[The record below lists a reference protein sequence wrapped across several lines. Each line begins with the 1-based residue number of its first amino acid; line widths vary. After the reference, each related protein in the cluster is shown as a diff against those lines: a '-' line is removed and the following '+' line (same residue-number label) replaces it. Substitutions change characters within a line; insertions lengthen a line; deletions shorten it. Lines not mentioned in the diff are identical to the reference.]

1 MLTLRKVV
9 WRASHWTD
17 DKVESHYRYMQS
29 VWTCACGSIAKR
41 SLYVDNRL
49 SFPIGVIYCED
60 FHLMAR
66 LCHFA
71 KKVVHLGIPYYNYRQ
86 QEGSVMHK
94 LNKKTEQDERW
105 VYQDIIRF
113 FREHGVYDV
122 FRKTMCWRM
131 LKATQ
136 DFVLDKNSW
145 KEFCAITPEKKDFI
159 LSCPYINNKLK
170 LNMWCLTHRMHWVSR
185 LMLGLCALRY
195 G

>member
-1 MLTLRKVV
+1 MT
-9 WRASHWTD
+9 
-17 DKVESHYRYMQS
+17 
-29 VWTCACGSIAKR
+29 KR

-49 SFPIGVIYCED
+49 SFPIGVICCED

-94 LNKKTEQDERW
+94 LNKKTEQDGRW

-113 FREHGVYDV
+113 FREHGIYDV

-131 LKATQ
+131 LKVTQ
-136 DFVLDKNSW
+136 DFVLGKNSW
-145 KEFCAITPEKKDFI
+145 KEFCAFTPEKKEFI

-170 LNMWCLTHRMHWVSR
+170 YVVSHASHALGVKVDAGFMCITIWLN
-185 LMLGLCALRY
+185 
-195 G
+195 

>member
-1 MLTLRKVV
+1 
-9 WRASHWTD
+9 
-17 DKVESHYRYMQS
+17 
-29 VWTCACGSIAKR
+29 
-41 SLYVDNRL
+41 
-49 SFPIGVIYCED
+49 
-60 FHLMAR
+60 MAR